1 MQHPGP
7 SCTHLADL
15 DGEEEKEVMLRT
27 YKKIVTWRLQ
37 RVNEAVSLG
46 KRRRVSS
53 PTCGTCGVT
62 LSRPFVCLSCSYT
75 GCWMEGHVYGHL
87 RESGHG
93 FCVDARTGSIFC
105 MECDDFVYDQ
115 SFKNVYESLLTNAGE
130 KYTTFRLSRMTREAY
145 KPWIPDYKDTGAL
158 DKSVSLPCQ
167 GRRGLLNLGQTCYL
181 NSILQSF
188 LANPLLRNY
197 FLSDK
202 HNFKACKNKDCTC
215 CEMDKLFS
223 EIYSGDSKPFG
234 PTSFLS
240 TTWRASSSSG
250 PASSELCAGY
260 AQQDAHEFFISAL
273 NQIHATAKGST
284 KASCICIVHTT
295 FDGSLHSEV
304 RCERCGN
311 VNATSDPMMDISL
324 EIEGK
329 HMGGHGGRGDGEE
342 ATLLSC
348 LRRYTHPERLGAN
361 DYSCPKCGKNS
372 HASKRLSI
380 HRLPPVLSFQ
390 FKRFEHPTS
399 DKSSARK
406 IEKRVRFP
414 STLNMAEFTTLAQ
427 RNSSEGK
434 VNGTSRATYAGPAS
448 MYEYDLFSVV
458 CHEGSIDNG
467 HYTCFTRHQDEWY
480 RYDDDK
486 VTHSTL
492 GDCLASQAY
501 MCFYVKRHLDYKPY
515 VLPSYI
521 QAREA
526 EMQKEKERELQKMR
540 EMQAMEREVDDELLA
555 SI

>member
-1 MQHPGP
+1 MTADGAP
-7 SCTHLADL
+7 CTHLADL
-15 DGEEEKEVMLRT
+15 DGEEEKESMLRR
-27 YKKIVTWRLQ
+27 YKTIVAWRLA
-37 RVNEAVSLG
+37 RVNDAVHLG
-46 KRRRVSS
+46 KRRRVSAPS
-53 PTCGTCGVT
+53 CGACGTT
-62 LSRPFVCLSCSYT
+62 LARPFVCLACAYT
-75 GCWMEGHVYGHL
+75 GCWAEEHVQGHL
-87 RESGHG
+87 RAAGHG

-105 MECDDFVYDQ
+105 AECDDFVYDE
-115 SFKNVYESLLTNAGE
+115 SFAGVYDALITDAGE
-130 KYTTFRLSRMTREAY
+130 KYTAFRMSSGARAAY
-145 KPWIPDYKDTGAL
+145 QPWVPSVRDMEVLEGA
-158 DKSVSLPCQ
+158 VALPCQ
-167 GRRGLLNLGQTCYL
+167 GRRGLLNLGQTCFL
-181 NSILQSF
+181 NAILQSF

-202 HNFKACKNKDCTC
+202 HNHKTCKNKDCTC

-223 EIYSGDSKPFG
+223 EVYSGTSAPFG
-234 PTSFLS
+234 PASFLT
-240 TTWRASSSSG
+240 TTWRASS
-250 PASSELCAGY
+250 ASSSSASELSGY
-260 AQQDAHEFFISAL
+260 AQQDAHEFFIAAL

-311 VNATSDPMMDISL
+311 ANGTSDPMLDVSL

-329 HMGGHGGRGDGEE
+329 GASAGGEE
-342 ATLLSC
+342 TLLGC
-348 LRRYTHPERLGAN
+348 LRRYTQPEKLGAN
-361 DYSCPKCGKNS
+361 DYTCVKCGKTS

-406 IEKRVRFP
+406 IERRVRFP
-414 STLNMAEFTTLAQ
+414 AELNMAEFTTLAQ
-427 RNSSEGK
+427 KSQPEGK
-434 VNGTSRATYAGPAS
+434 NPSQFSVPGPS
-448 MYEYDLFSVV
+448 SVYEYDLFAVV

-492 GDCLASQAY
+492 GACLASQSQAY

-526 EMQKEKERELQKMR
+526 EAAKEKEREKEKIR
-540 EMQAMEREVDDELLA
+540 ARDREVEDALLA
-555 SI
+555 SIAA

>member
-1 MQHPGP
+1 MAALQ
-7 SCTHLADL
+7 CVHLADL
-15 DGEEEKEVMLRT
+15 DGEEEKEAMLRA

-37 RVNEAVSLG
+37 RLNDAVSLG

-53 PTCGTCGVT
+53 PTCGTCGTT

-75 GCWMEGHVYGHL
+75 GCWMEEHVHGHL

-93 FCVDARTGSIFC
+93 FCVDTRTGSIFC
-105 MECDDFVYDQ
+105 AECDDFVYDQ
-115 SFKNVYESLLTNAGE
+115 SFKNVYESLLTDAGE
-130 KYTTFRLSRMTREAY
+130 KYTTFRLSSMMRQSY
-145 KPWIPDYKDTGAL
+145 KPWIPDSKDTGAL
-158 DKSVSLPCQ
+158 EGAVALPCQ

-202 HNFKACKNKDCTC
+202 HNYKTCKNKDCTC

-223 EIYSGDSKPFG
+223 EVYSGEQKPHG

-240 TTWRASSSSG
+240 TTWRAASSSSSPG
-250 PASSELCAGY
+250 STSSELSSGY

-284 KASCICIVHTT
+284 KSSCICIVHTT

-311 VNATSDPMMDISL
+311 VNATSDPMLDVSL

-329 HMGGHGGRGDGEE
+329 NVGGGKGSGAAEEE

-348 LRRYTHPERLGAN
+348 LRRYTHPEKLGAN
-361 DYSCPKCGKNS
+361 DYTCTKCGKNS

-427 RNSSEGK
+427 RNTNGSSDGK
-434 VNGTSRATYAGPAS
+434 TKVVSPGPTS

-480 RYDDDK
+480 RFDDDK

-492 GDCLASQAY
+492 GACLASQAY

-526 EMQKEKERELQKMR
+526 EMQKERERELQKQR
-540 EMQAMEREVDDELLA
+540 AMEREVEDALLA